1 LCFSVYRSDVKIA
14 AGLLIAAGAGTG
26 PGSGKSAAGKPGPEG
41 GAVPNSPFAP
51 TPRSAPFVSLGYRQA
66 MADLMY
72 VRLIGYFNG
81 DDSTGDGVADLAESI
96 VALDPRFQ
104 RAYDHAA
111 NAMTLA
117 KSGVD
122 QGVNLRAIA
131 LLEAGYKQFPDDWR
145 LPFVAGQIYTQD
157 LKTDDPKQKR
167 AWDEKGALL
176 LDAATRKPGAPLGAA
191 AWVAIMRSKLG
202 EHERAVTSLREMLL
216 VTNDKAARE
225 KLLKALATIESR
237 DANSVDAEI
246 RAEREKFDGRWRAE
260 RRTLPATMYVLVGAR
275 IVPGFDMGDLA
286 TGGRDLVIDESMAP
300 LEPLE

>member
-1 LCFSVYRSDVKIA
+1 MCFSVYRSAVKIA
-14 AGLLIAAGAGTG
+14 AGLLIAACALTGARFAR
-26 PGSGKSAAGKPGPEG
+26 SAASDLAPDAAHVTK
-41 GAVPNSPFAP
+41 SPFAP
-51 TPRSAPFVSLGYRQA
+51 TPATAPFVSLGYRQA

-122 QGVNLRAIA
+122 QAVNLRAIA

-157 LKTDDPKQKR
+157 LKTDDPAQKR

-176 LDAATRKPGAPLGAA
+176 LDAATRKPGAPQGAA

-202 EHERAVTSLREMLL
+202 QHERAVTSLREMLL
-216 VTNDKAARE
+216 VTNDTTARE
-225 KLLKALATIESR
+225 KLLKALAKIESR

-246 RAEREKFDGRWRAE
+246 RAERAKFDDRWRAE

-275 IVPGFDMGDLA
+275 IVPGFDMTDLA
-286 TGGRDLVIDESMAP
+286 TGGRDLVIDEPIVP